1 MIRIGRFNTLTI
13 VKRLPRGMQLD
24 GGRIGEIFLPKQ
36 YITED
41 MEIGKAINVFIY
53 LDSEDRLIATTE
65 TPLAQVD
72 EFAYLRV
79 AETTK
84 IGAFLEWGL
93 PKDLLLPFSEQ
104 QYPAEPGRKVL
115 ARVYL
120 DDSNRLAA
128 STRLD
133 AFLYEEGETFKVGQ
147 PVDLVVAEETELG
160 RKVIIN
166 HTHWG
171 LIYHS
176 DIHRELRKGM
186 SLKGYIKKVRDDKKL
201 EVSLEKPGYAK
212 VEGVAEKVLHKLTKA
227 GGFIPLNDKSKP
239 DQIKAEFGV
248 SKNTFKQAIGALY
261 KQRLLRIEKD
271 GIHLTE
277 GE

>member
-13 VKRLPRGMQLD
+13 VKKLPRGLQLD

-36 YITED
+36 HITED
-41 MEIGKAINVFIY
+41 MAIGKAINVFIY
-53 LDSEDRLIATTE
+53 LDSQDRLIATTE

-133 AFLYEEGETFKVGQ
+133 AFLYEDGTAFKDGQ
-147 PVDLVVAEETELG
+147 PVDLVVAEETDLG

-166 HTHWG
+166 HSHWG

-186 SLKGYIKKVRDDKKL
+186 ALKGFVKKVRDDKKL
-201 EVSLEKPGYAK
+201 EVTLEKPGYGK
-212 VEGVAEKVLHKLTKA
+212 IEGIAEKVLHKLTKA
-227 GGFIPLNDKSKP
+227 GGFLPLNDKSKP
-239 DQIKAEFGV
+239 DEIKAEFGV
-248 SKNTFKQAIGALY
+248 SKNAFKQAIGALY
-261 KQRLLRIEKD
+261 KQRILRIERD
-271 GIHLTE
+271 GIYLNK
-277 GE
+277 